1 VQNVVLRGVQPGIA
15 PLIDRFQDA
24 NARLITKMRDETIQ
38 QIRAVLDDA
47 WTKGE
52 RVEVMREKL
61 QERFG
66 VSESRADLIARDQT
80 LKLNAEITQTRQ
92 TAAGVQKYV
101 WTTSGDERVRPMHD
115 DLDGQTFS
123 WDDPPVTN
131 EAGDRNHPG
140 GDYQCRCTAMP
151 VLDELAG

>member
-1 VQNVVLRGVQPGIA
+1 
-15 PLIDRFQDA
+15 
-24 NARLITKMRDETIQ
+24 MRDETIT
-38 QIRAVLDDA
+38 QIRDVLDDA

-101 WTTSGDERVRPMHD
+101 WTTSGDERVRDMHSE
-115 DLDGQTFS
+115 LDGQTFD
-123 WDDPPVTN
+123 WNDPPVTN